1 MTLSTITNHGMR
13 MTISSFVE
21 LVPYIFK
28 IQGVSCFLSEKLCQD
43 PLESFFGC
51 QRQCGRTNENP
62 SVYQFLK
69 NTQSLRVINSIR
81 VDEITGNC
89 HGCTRKSYDLECVN
103 LNQPIKKR
111 HRCQSE

>member
-1 MTLSTITNHGMR
+1 MYHLLTDVLQYHFWSLCHIFLR
-13 MTISSFVE
+13 YKVY
-21 LVPYIFK
+21 LV
-28 IQGVSCFLSEKLCQD
+28 FLSEKLCQD

-69 NTQSLRVINSIR
+69 NTQSLCVINSIR

-89 HGCTRKSYDLECVN
+89 RGCKRKSYDLECVD
-103 LNQPIKKR
+103 LKQPLKKR
-111 HRCQSE
+111 HRRHSG

>member
-1 MTLSTITNHGMR
+1 MCVTV
-13 MTISSFVE
+13 SSFLE
-21 LVPYIFK
+21 LVPHIFK

-69 NTQSLRVINSIR
+69 NTQCLHVINSIR

-89 HGCTRKSYDLECVN
+89 RGCKRKSYDLECVD
-103 LNQPIKKR
+103 LNQPLKKR
-111 HRCQSE
+111 HRRRSG